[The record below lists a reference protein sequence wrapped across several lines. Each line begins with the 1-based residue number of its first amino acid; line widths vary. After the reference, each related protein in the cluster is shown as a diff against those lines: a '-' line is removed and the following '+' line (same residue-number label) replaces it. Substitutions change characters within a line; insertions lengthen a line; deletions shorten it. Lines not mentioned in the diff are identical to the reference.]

1 MKVAAEIIMEP
12 GGWMQGHPPLRMS
25 EDGCSPAMVFEL
37 FIERA
42 PLTVKHFMELAA
54 SGFYDG
60 LTFHRVVHG
69 YVIQGGSADNT
80 CGCPSDLTIKGEFAR
95 NGVDT
100 GLTHERGA
108 ISMARDA
115 DFDSAGTQF
124 FIVHRD
130 AHKLDGQYAA
140 FGKMR
145 EGFEILDA
153 IAAVPT
159 AGPERENR
167 PREPVV
173 IKKILI
179 TTGENNF
186 PLLFQ

>member
-1 MKVAAEIIMEP
+1 MNPVAEIIMES
-12 GGWMQGHPPLRMS
+12 GGRMS
-25 EDGCSPAMVFEL
+25 FEL
-37 FIERA
+37 FIQQA
-42 PLTVKHFMELAA
+42 PLTAANFMNLAR

-60 LTFHRVVHG
+60 LTFHRVVRG

-80 CGCPSDLTIKGEFAR
+80 CGCPSDVTIKGEFAR
-95 NGVDT
+95 NGFDT

-108 ISMARDA
+108 ISMARDE

-124 FIVHRD
+124 FIVHQD
-130 AHKLDGQYAA
+130 AHKLDGRYAA

-145 EGFEILDA
+145 EGFETLDA

-159 AGPERENR
+159 AGPDQENR
-167 PREPVV
+167 PLEPVV

-179 TTGENNF
+179 YGEAF
-186 PLLFQ
+186 PKLQFLGKQP